1 MLILLS
7 ADSLSLY
14 RPCPCSC
21 HPLAQAS
28 LHPSWQHDPL
38 FPTFPLLSSSDVA
51 VLTLAQPLR

>member
-14 RPCPCSC
+14 RPPCSC

>member
-14 RPCPCSC
+14 RPCSS
-21 HPLAQAS
+21 HLLAQAS